1 MIKKTAPRFSLGMD
15 DWLSAIENELVDG
28 SKREGPSNNDYVE
41 EEARLVGVA
50 SDGLLLSQE
59 DIYQFDEGFQ
69 DSDTELL

>member
-1 MIKKTAPRFSLGMD
+1 MD
-15 DWLSAIENELVDG
+15 DWLSAAEDELVDG
-28 SKREGPSNNDYVE
+28 GKREGPSNNDYAE
-41 EEARLVGVA
+41 EEARSVGVA